1 MLIGAC
7 NALVVPKLGLQVAH
21 ITGYCRLPHVADN
34 YTATQQYNDL
44 MNAVI
49 HYGPVAISAAAE
61 PWQMYERGVYD
72 GNCGADVDHA
82 IQLVG
87 YGTNKGLLAT
97 KDYWLVRNSWG
108 ASWGEKGYIRIE
120 RFGGKATEKCL
131 TDKTPG
137 DGTACKGDPATMEVC
152 GLCGILSDSS
162 YPVGGSLV

>member
-1 MLIGAC
+1 MTHPA
-7 NALVVPKLGLQVAH
+7 
-21 ITGYCRLPHVADN
+21 RLYDSPYDS
-34 YTATQQYNDL
+34 
-44 MNAVI
+44 
-49 HYGPVAISAAAE
+49 PVTRLHD
-61 PWQMYERGVYD
+61 P
-72 GNCGADVDHA
+72 
-82 IQLVG
+82 
-87 YGTNKGLLAT
+87 
-97 KDYWLVRNSWG
+97 WG